1 MRSLLLKQISGL
13 SRSSRHQPTARS
25 HPYGI
30 VQPIK
35 RSMKGILIESD
46 KFTWRERWRE
56 KGKGERFFPEGRR
69 ELYARE
75 NYEKC
80 LDHLKNGTAF
90 ENTNLPPGHVFKPWN
105 LESELKRM
113 ESGRRSS
120 LKENGDWSP

>member
-1 MRSLLLKQISGL
+1 M
-13 SRSSRHQPTARS
+13 HHVNPAA
-25 HPYGI
+25 
-30 VQPIK
+30 IK
-35 RSMKGILIESD
+35 RGE
-46 KFTWRERWRE
+46 ERGDVGHYRQ
-56 KGKGERFFPEGRR
+56 GKWAWGHNA
-69 ELYARE
+69 ELYARD

-80 LDHLKNGTAF
+80 LDHLKNGSAF